1 MFTQRFNKFAMYRRG
16 GAAIACFVWLGD
28 YFPFRSKSPNDM
40 RITDAHRKKL
50 SEMMH
55 WAFVEIR
62 LLGSTGKAE
71 QAADLADAFH
81 NLPKEMWK
89 REFSLEYFRD
99 AFLVDYQEKYPD
111 DRIRDYIAMVN
122 RILAEGEDYR
132 TN

>member
-1 MFTQRFNKFAMYRRG
+1 VKTRQFLACLGSAEEYAAG
-16 GAAIACFVWLGD
+16 GKTTGH
-28 YFPFRSKSPNDM
+28 M
-40 RITDAHRKKL
+40 RITDAHRRKL
-50 SEMMH
+50 CEMIY

-62 LLGSTGKAE
+62 LLGSTGNAE

-89 REFSLEYFRD
+89 EEFSLEYFRD

-111 DRIRDYIAMVN
+111 ERIKNYIAVVN
-122 RILAEGEDYR
+122 GMLQEGENPS

>member
-1 MFTQRFNKFAMYRRG
+1 
-16 GAAIACFVWLGD
+16 
-28 YFPFRSKSPNDM
+28 M

-89 REFSLEYFRD
+89 KEFSLEYFRD

-111 DRIRDYIAMVN
+111 DRIRDYIAVVN
-122 RILAEGEDYR
+122 RILAEGEDYQ